1 MDVHLMQSDLARH
14 PLPTVEW
21 LMVRA
26 QWCPCTYSNGELMEE
41 GVGRLEQ
48 WVHDV
53 EVQLRDAMGGSK
65 EPLKREL
72 RHIRQAIYFLVSHLL
87 PSEPSTS
94 SPVRP
99 STNPSPTL
107 PSLFPHQA
115 LPFPCHMHHLP
126 FPCHMHHLPFP
137 TTAAPSSAAPS
148 SAAPSSPAP
157 SSPAPSSTLDH
168 KPRRSL
174 EEIEELCPDLTLNQL
189 VHMCIWYE
197 DDAYGTKG
205 VDPSV
210 TERMW
215 ALMVD
220 DCPMLL
226 RVGGHAWACRGSTYA
241 QQHAQLSPLIPPS
254 VIRPALIPPC
264 GNPFPPLHP
273 SSIPFTVDDIALAIP
288 TMHIDDLEPP
298 PELQQD
304 PAFHFLLPY
313 RAAAPH
319 TAPPLPSTPSM
330 PALETSS
337 DRSIHLPVRS
347 ASAAGDYSTPVTTP
361 RAATPTPAPE
371 ASSFSAWDLLRGGAW
386 RRAAQQE

>member
-1 MDVHLMQSDLARH
+1 MVSVYVQQRGADGGGGGAAGASLLCLMPHQPSCFTTH
-14 PLPTVEW
+14 PP
-21 LMVRA
+21 
-26 QWCPCTYSNGELMEE
+26 G
-41 GVGRLEQ
+41 
-48 WVHDV
+48 
-53 EVQLRDAMGGSK
+53 
-65 EPLKREL
+65 LKP
-72 RHIRQAIYFLVSHLL
+72 I
-87 PSEPSTS
+87 PSP
-94 SPVRP
+94 
-99 STNPSPTL
+99 PSPTTPPPL
-107 PSLFPHQA
+107 PPPPHPLLAQ
-115 LPFPCHMHHLP
+115 
-126 FPCHMHHLPFP
+126 
-137 TTAAPSSAAPS
+137 
-148 SAAPSSPAP
+148 
-157 SSPAPSSTLDH
+157 TLDH

-226 RVGGHAWACRGSTYA
+226 RDDESSTYA

-254 VIRPALIPPC
+254 VIRPALIPPS
-264 GNPFPPLHP
+264 FPPLHP

-319 TAPPLPSTPSM
+319 TAPLPSTPSM

-371 ASSFSAWDLLRGGAW
+371 ASSFSAWDLLRGGSW